1 MYFCDCTLINDEGTG
16 KSPLL
21 LFMISSEKL
30 TELANQFIEESEGIF
45 LVDASIK
52 GSDGNTKVT
61 ILLDGDKGVN
71 VDQCGSVSRQ
81 LGNYLEENEL
91 FDEKY
96 RLEVSSAGVDYP
108 LKSPRQYSKNIG
120 RDLSMTFLDGEDMK
134 GKLVEVKEESFVVHE
149 LVEQP
154 KMAAKYIEKDVEITF
169 SSINK
174 TKVLIS
180 FN

>member
-1 MYFCDCTLINDEGTG
+1 
-16 KSPLL
+16 
-21 LFMISSEKL
+21 
-30 TELANQFIEESEGIF
+30 
-45 LVDASIK
+45 
-52 GSDGNTKVT
+52 
-61 ILLDGDKGVN
+61 
-71 VDQCGSVSRQ
+71 
-81 LGNYLEENEL
+81 L